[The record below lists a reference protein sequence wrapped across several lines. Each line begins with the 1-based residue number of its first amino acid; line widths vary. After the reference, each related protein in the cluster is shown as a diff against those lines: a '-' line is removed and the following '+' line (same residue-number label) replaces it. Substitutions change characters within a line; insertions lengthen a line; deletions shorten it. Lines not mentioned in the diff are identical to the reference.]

1 MMPLSR
7 LYTLISVPYQRIKR
21 SVIKYSTRYLATV
34 NRVNPKDLKVGENYK
49 VCFRTPM
56 TNTVAG
62 RYEVTYFEVALICQ
76 YIEDGVDESYREF
89 KIILSSTFGNRGA
102 LPLTI
107 NTTNL
112 NPGQHFVLSLT
123 DFECRRFC
131 ITKI

>member
-1 MMPLSR
+1 MIPLSR

-21 SVIKYSTRYLATV
+21 SVIKYSTRYLSTV
-34 NRVNPKDLKVGENYK
+34 DRVNPKDLKVGENYK
-49 VCFRTPM
+49 ICFRTPM

-62 RYEVTYFEVALICQ
+62 RYDVTYFEVALICQ
-76 YIEDGVDESYREF
+76 YIGDIDLYREF
-89 KIILSSTFGNRGA
+89 KIILSSTFGNRGT

-112 NPGQHFVLSLT
+112 NPGQNFALSLT